1 MRAPEDDPVV
11 RLLAYWLRAKLMH
24 EHMHTLINVYRD
36 RPGQA
41 RLVTVAR
48 IFKEGRQLEFET
60 YLSYWLSALFVVEQG
75 LGKLLLN
82 TDDLYNLFKEHS
94 RSLKKLRQETY
105 DFSVGTEGLNEMVK
119 QLEWCERLHSALR
132 NRIGEIA
139 RHLIE
144 QGML

>member
-1 MRAPEDDPVV
+1 
-11 RLLAYWLRAKLMH
+11 
-24 EHMHTLINVYRD
+24 
-36 RPGQA
+36 
-41 RLVTVAR
+41 LVTVAK

-75 LGKLLLN
+75 LAKLLLN

-94 RSLKKLRQETY
+94 RALKKLRQETY
-105 DFSVGTEGLNEMVK
+105 DFSVGTEGLDEMVR

-139 RHLIE
+139 QHLIDE
-144 QGML
+144 GML